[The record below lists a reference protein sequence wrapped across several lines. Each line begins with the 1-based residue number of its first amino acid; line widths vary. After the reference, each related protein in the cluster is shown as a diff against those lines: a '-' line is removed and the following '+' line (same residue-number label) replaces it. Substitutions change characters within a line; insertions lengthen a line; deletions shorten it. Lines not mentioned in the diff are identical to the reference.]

1 MRQRSV
7 FLIDSTGV
15 VIAVD
20 SLSKAAEDSGITIAD
35 VVGKRF
41 WHWHNEANGRVIR
54 QHIAE
59 CLFTGGPVTFDLT
72 SKVAD
77 VVEHWTV
84 RMTLVPVTRNILCV
98 AVQRFPGVVA
108 ALTRQQSQLIDWM
121 SQDATYAEMAERLK
135 ITDSALHQRLA
146 TLRKK
151 LGVQTNHGLMVAA
164 GRHGLLT

>member
-1 MRQRSV
+1 M
-7 FLIDSTGV
+7 

-20 SLSKAAEDSGITIAD
+20 SLSKAAERSGVTVAD

-41 WHWHNEANGRVIR
+41 WNWHNEANGRVIR
-54 QHIAE
+54 QHVAE
-59 CLFTGGPVTFDLT
+59 CLFSGGPVAFDLT
-72 SKVAD
+72 SKVSD
-77 VVEHWTV
+77 IVEHWTV

-108 ALTRQQSQLIDWM
+108 TLTRNQAQLLAWM
-121 SQDATYAEMAERLK
+121 SEDATYVEMADRLG
-135 ITDSALHQRLA
+135 ITESALHQQLK

-151 LGVQTNHGLMVAA
+151 LGVQTNHGLVAAA